1 MRHWISQ
8 VSYILRKLVKAPV
21 FTAVSILTLGLAIGA
36 NTAIFSVVNS
46 VLLEPLPFEDPER
59 LVGVW
64 HEAPGLNFDKLSQSP
79 ALHFT
84 YVDHNTA
91 FEDIGMYD
99 RNSAS
104 VTELAEPED
113 VVAMDVTE
121 RVLPLLRIRTHIG
134 RAFTAEDDLPG
145 SPETVI
151 LAHGYWKR
159 RFGGDPGVLGQTLR
173 VDGRPREIVGVTEAE
188 LEFLSYDPD
197 IFLPFQFD
205 RAELFIG
212 NFSYRGIGR
221 LKDGVSIDEAN
232 TDIARM
238 LPIAVEEYPMPT
250 GLTYEMMKEA
260 RFGPNVVPLKQDVVG
275 DVGNVLW
282 VLLGTVGLVLLI
294 ACANVTNLFLVRSE
308 GAQREVA
315 VRTALGASRGRL
327 VAESLAEST
336 VLGVLGGFFGLALA
350 ELGIRLLLYLAPE
363 NLPRLD
369 EIAID
374 TTVLLFTLGV
384 SVFAGLLFGVLP
396 VLHHG
401 TPALVS
407 ALKEGGRGA
416 GDGRERHRLRN
427 LLVVSQVAL
436 ASVLLIGSGLM
447 IRSFQALREVHPGF
461 VRPEEVLTVRV
472 HIPSAEIEDPIETA
486 RAHEAIIDRLRS
498 IPGVVSVGASSSIT
512 MDDWDS
518 SDPMFVEEF
527 PTENNQI
534 PPIRRFKW
542 ISGDYFTTMGNPVLV
557 GRAITWAD
565 IHERARVVVMT
576 ENLAKEYW
584 DEPRQ
589 ALGKRVRE
597 TPASPWR
604 EIVGVV
610 GDIRDEGVSEEATP
624 TLFWPM
630 VVENMWDEEII
641 TRRSMAYAIRSSRS
655 NPDSMLPEV
664 RGAIWSV
671 NPNLPLARVRTLTE
685 ILESSMART
694 EFTLVMLVI
703 AAIAAVLLGAIGIYG
718 VISYVVAQRTREI
731 GVRMALGAR
740 RADISRMVLR
750 HGGIVTALGVALGLV
765 AALALTRLM
774 ASLLYGVSAV
784 DATTYA
790 LAALVVGAVSLLASY
805 IPARRATGVDP
816 GEALRWE

>member
-1 MRHWISQ
+1 MRSL
-8 VSYILRKLVKAPV
+8 SYILRKLAKSPV
-21 FTAVSILTLGLAIGA
+21 FTGVSILTLGLAIGA
-36 NTAIFSVVNS
+36 NTAIFSVVHS
-46 VLLEPLPFEDPER
+46 VLLEPLPFEEPER

-64 HEAPGLNFDKLSQSP
+64 HEAPGLGFDRLSQAP

-84 YVDHNTA
+84 YVDHNTK

-104 VTELAEPED
+104 ITQLAEPEE
-113 VVAMDVTE
+113 VEAMDVTD
-121 RVLPLLRIRTHIG
+121 RVFPLLRIKTHIG
-134 RAFTAEDDLPG
+134 RVFTAEDDLPG

-151 LAHGYWKR
+151 LAHGYWMR
-159 RFGGDPGVLGQTLR
+159 RFSGDPDVLGQMLR
-173 VDGRPREIVGVTEAE
+173 VDGRPREIVGVTQAG
-188 LEFLSYDPD
+188 LTFLQYDPD

-205 RAELFIG
+205 RGEVFIG

-221 LKDGVSIDEAN
+221 LRPGVTLEEAN
-232 TDIARM
+232 ADIGRM
-238 LPIAVEEYPMPT
+238 LPIAVDEYPMPP
-250 GLTYEMMKEA
+250 GLTYEMLQESG
-260 RFGPNVVPLKQDVVG
+260 FGPNVYPLKQDVVG

-294 ACANVTNLFLVRSE
+294 ACANVTNLFLVRAE
-308 GAQREVA
+308 GAVREVA

-327 VAESLAEST
+327 AAQSFAESM
-336 VLGVLGGFFGLALA
+336 VLGVLGGLLGLVLA
-350 ELGIRLLLYLAPE
+350 ELGIRFLLYLAPE

-374 TTVLLFTLGV
+374 PTVLLFTLGV

-396 VLHHG
+396 VLHQG
-401 TPALVS
+401 APALVS

-447 IRSFQALREVHPGF
+447 IRSFQALQEVHPGF

-472 HIPSAEIEDPIETA
+472 HIPSAEIEDLLETA
-486 RAHEAIIDRLRS
+486 RAHEAIIDRLRG
-498 IPGVVSVGASSSIT
+498 IAGVVSVGASSSIT
-512 MDDWDS
+512 MDGWDS

-527 PTENNQI
+527 PIENNQL

-542 ISGDYFTTMGNPVLV
+542 ITGDYFTTMGNPVLV

-565 IHERARVVVMT
+565 IHEQARVVVIT

-584 DEPRQ
+584 AEPHQ

-597 TPASPWR
+597 TPSSPWR

-610 GDIRDEGVSEEATP
+610 GDIRDDGVNEKATP

-630 VVENMWDEEII
+630 VVDHMWDGEMVVQ
-641 TRRSMAYAIRSSRS
+641 RSMAYAIRSSRP

-664 RGAIWSV
+664 RDAIWSV

-718 VISYVVAQRTREI
+718 VISYVVSQRTREI

-740 RADISRMVLR
+740 RADVSRMVLR
-750 HGGIVTALGVALGLV
+750 HGGMVTALGVVSGLV
-765 AALALTRLM
+765 AASALTRLM

-784 DATTYA
+784 DAVTYA
-790 LAALVVGAVSLLASY
+790 LAALVVSAVSLLASY
-805 IPARRATGVDP
+805 IPARRATGIDP
-816 GEALRWE
+816 VEALRWE

>member
-1 MRHWISQ
+1 MGNFL
-8 VSYILRKLVKAPV
+8 YILRKLAKSPG
-21 FTAVSILTLGLAIGA
+21 FTSVSILTLGLAIGA
-36 NTAIFSVVNS
+36 NTAIFSVVHS

-64 HEAPGLNFDKLSQSP
+64 HEAPGLGFDQLSQAP

-104 VTELAEPED
+104 VTQLAEPEE
-113 VVAMDVTE
+113 VEAMDVTD
-121 RVLPLLRIRTHIG
+121 RVFPLLRIKTHIG

-151 LAHGYWKR
+151 LAHGYWMR
-159 RFGGDPGVLGQTLR
+159 RFSGDPGVLGQTLR
-173 VDGRPREIVGVTEAE
+173 VDGRPREIVGVTEAG
-188 LEFLSYDPD
+188 LTFLQYDPD

-205 RAELFIG
+205 RGEVFIG

-221 LKDGVSIDEAN
+221 LEPGVTLEEAN
-232 TDIARM
+232 ADIGRM
-238 LPIAVEEYPMPT
+238 LSIAVEEYPMPP
-250 GLTYEMMKEA
+250 GLTYEMLQEA
-260 RFGPNVVPLKQDVVG
+260 RFGPNVFPLKQDVVG

-294 ACANVTNLFLVRSE
+294 ACANVTNLFLVRGE
-308 GAQREVA
+308 GAVREVA

-327 VAESLAEST
+327 AAQSFAESM
-336 VLGVLGGFFGLALA
+336 VLGVLGGLLGLVLA

-374 TTVLLFTLGV
+374 PTALLFTLGV
-384 SVFAGLLFGVLP
+384 SVFAGLLFGVFP
-396 VLHHG
+396 VLHQG
-401 TPALVS
+401 APAMVS

-427 LLVVSQVAL
+427 LLVVSQVGL

-447 IRSFQALREVHPGF
+447 IRSFQALQEVHPGF

-486 RAHEAIIDRLRS
+486 RAHEAIINRLRS
-498 IPGVVSVGASSSIT
+498 IAGVDSVAASSSIT
-512 MDDWDS
+512 MDGWDS
-518 SDPMFVEEF
+518 GDPMFVEEF
-527 PTENNQI
+527 PVENNQI

-542 ISGDYFTTMGNPVLV
+542 VSGDYHQTMGNPVLV
-557 GRAITWAD
+557 GRAISWAD
-565 IHERARVVVMT
+565 IHDQARVVVMT

-584 DEPRQ
+584 DDPRQ

-604 EIVGVV
+604 EIIGVV
-610 GDIRDEGVSEEATP
+610 GNIRDDGVSQEATP

-630 VVENMWDEEII
+630 VVDQMWDGE
-641 TRRSMAYAIRSSRS
+641 TVVQRSMAYAIRSSRP
-655 NPDSMLPEV
+655 NPESMLPEV
-664 RGAIWSV
+664 RDAIWSV
-671 NPNLPLARVRTLTE
+671 NRNLPLARVRTLTE

-694 EFTLVMLVI
+694 EFTLVMLGI
-703 AAIAAVLLGAIGIYG
+703 AAVAAVLLGAIGIYG

-731 GVRMALGAR
+731 GVRMALGAS
-740 RADISRMVLR
+740 RADVARMVLR

-765 AALALTRLM
+765 AALALTRVM

-784 DATTYA
+784 DATTYT
-790 LAALVVGAVSLLASY
+790 LAALVVSAVSLLASY

-816 GEALRWE
+816 VEALRWE

>member
-1 MRHWISQ
+1 MRSL
-8 VSYILRKLVKAPV
+8 SYILRKLAKSPV
-21 FTAVSILTLGLAIGA
+21 FTGVSILTLGLAIGA
-36 NTAIFSVVNS
+36 NTAIFSVVHS
-46 VLLEPLPFEDPER
+46 VLLEPLPFEEPER

-64 HEAPGLNFDKLSQSP
+64 HEAPGLGFDRLSQAP

-84 YVDHNTA
+84 YVDHNTK

-104 VTELAEPED
+104 VTQLAEPEE
-113 VVAMDVTE
+113 VAAMDVTD
-121 RVLPLLRIRTHIG
+121 RVFPLLRIKTHIG
-134 RAFTAEDDLPG
+134 RVFTAEDDLPG

-151 LAHGYWKR
+151 LAHGYWMR
-159 RFGGDPGVLGQTLR
+159 RFSGDPDVLGQMLR
-173 VDGRPREIVGVTEAE
+173 VDGRPREIVGVTQAG
-188 LEFLSYDPD
+188 LTFLQYDPD

-205 RAELFIG
+205 RGEVFIG

-221 LKDGVSIDEAN
+221 LRPGVTLEEAN
-232 TDIARM
+232 ADIGRM
-238 LPIAVEEYPMPT
+238 LPIAVDEYPMPP
-250 GLTYEMMKEA
+250 GLTYEMLQESG
-260 RFGPNVVPLKQDVVG
+260 FGPNVYPLKQDVVG

-294 ACANVTNLFLVRSE
+294 ACANVTNLFLVRAE
-308 GAQREVA
+308 GAVREVA

-327 VAESLAEST
+327 AAQSFAESM
-336 VLGVLGGFFGLALA
+336 VLGVLGGLLGLVLA
-350 ELGIRLLLYLAPE
+350 ELGIRFLLYLAPE

-374 TTVLLFTLGV
+374 PTVLLFTLGV
-384 SVFAGLLFGVLP
+384 SVFAGLLFGVFP
-396 VLHHG
+396 VLHQG
-401 TPALVS
+401 APAMVS

-447 IRSFQALREVHPGF
+447 IRSFQALQEVHPGF

-486 RAHEAIIDRLRS
+486 RAHESIINRLRG
-498 IPGVVSVGASSSIT
+498 IAGVDSVAASSSIT
-512 MDDWDS
+512 MDGWDS

-527 PTENNQI
+527 PVENNQI

-542 ISGDYFTTMGNPVLV
+542 VSGDYHQTMGNPVLV

-565 IHERARVVVMT
+565 IHDQARVVVMT

-584 DEPRQ
+584 DDLNQ

-604 EIVGVV
+604 EIIGVV
-610 GDIRDEGVSEEATP
+610 GNIRDDGVTQEATP

-630 VVENMWDEEII
+630 VVDQMWDGELVV
-641 TRRSMAYAIRSSRS
+641 RRSMAYAIRSSRA
-655 NPDSMLPEV
+655 NPESMLPEV
-664 RGAIWSV
+664 RDAIWSV

-694 EFTLVMLVI
+694 EFTLVMLGI

-740 RADISRMVLR
+740 RADVSRMVLR
-750 HGGIVTALGVALGLV
+750 HGAIVTALGVALGLV
-765 AALALTRLM
+765 AAIGLTRLM

-784 DATTYA
+784 DATTYV
-790 LAALVVGAVSLLASY
+790 LAALLVSAVSLVASY
-805 IPARRATGVDP
+805 IPARRATGIDP
-816 GEALRWE
+816 VEALRWE

>member
-1 MRHWISQ
+1 MRNFL
-8 VSYILRKLVKAPV
+8 YILRKLAKSPV
-21 FTAVSILTLGLAIGA
+21 FSGVSILTLGLAIGA
-36 NTAIFSVVNS
+36 NTAIFSVVHS
-46 VLLEPLPFEDPER
+46 VLLEPLPFEEPER

-64 HEAPGLNFDKLSQSP
+64 HKVPGLGFDQLSQSP

-91 FEDIGMYD
+91 FSDIGMYD

-104 VTELAEPED
+104 VTQLAEPEE
-113 VVAMDVTE
+113 VEAMDVTD
-121 RVLPLLRIRTHIG
+121 RVFPLLRIKTHIG
-134 RAFTAEDDLPG
+134 RVFAAEDDLPG

-151 LAHGYWKR
+151 LAHDYWMR
-159 RFGGDPGVLGQTLR
+159 RFSGDPSVLGQTLR
-173 VDGRPREIVGVTEAE
+173 VDGRPREIVGVTEAG
-188 LEFLSYDPD
+188 LTFLQYDPD

-205 RAELFIG
+205 RGEVFIG
-212 NFSYRGIGR
+212 NFSYRGVGRLAPGASLEEANADIGR
-221 LKDGVSIDEAN
+221 
-232 TDIARM
+232 M
-238 LPIAVEEYPMPT
+238 FPIAIEEYPMPS
-250 GLTYEMMKEA
+250 GLTYEMMQEA
-260 RFGPNVVPLKQDVVG
+260 GFGPNVYPLKQDVVG
-275 DVGNVLW
+275 DVGNLLW

-294 ACANVTNLFLVRSE
+294 ACANVTNLFLVRGE
-308 GAQREVA
+308 GAVREVA

-327 VAESLAEST
+327 AAQSFAESM
-336 VLGVLGGFFGLALA
+336 VLGVLGGLLGLVLA
-350 ELGIRLLLYLAPE
+350 ALGIRFLLYLAPE

-374 TTVLLFTLGV
+374 PTVLLFTLGV
-384 SVFAGLLFGVLP
+384 SVFAGLLFGVFP
-396 VLHHG
+396 VLHQG
-401 TPALVS
+401 APAMVS

-447 IRSFQALREVHPGF
+447 IRSFQALQEVHPGF

-472 HIPSAEIEDPIETA
+472 NIPSAEIEDPIETA
-486 RAHEAIIDRLRS
+486 RAHEAIIDRLRR
-498 IPGVVSVGASSSIT
+498 IAGVDSVAASSSIT
-512 MDDWDS
+512 MDGWDS

-527 PTENNQI
+527 PVEDNQM
-534 PPIRRFKW
+534 PSIRRFKW
-542 ISGDYFTTMGNPVLV
+542 VSGDYHQTMGNPILV

-565 IHERARVVVMT
+565 IHDQARVVVVT

-584 DEPRQ
+584 DDLNQ

-604 EIVGVV
+604 QIIGVV
-610 GDIRDEGVSEEATP
+610 GNIRDDGVSQEATP

-630 VVENMWDEEII
+630 VVDQMWDGELVVQ
-641 TRRSMAYAIRSSRS
+641 RSMAYAIRSSRA
-655 NPDSMLPEV
+655 NPESMLPEV
-664 RGAIWSV
+664 RDAIWSV

-694 EFTLVMLVI
+694 EFTLVMLGI

-740 RADISRMVLR
+740 RSDVSRMVLR
-750 HGGIVTALGVALGLV
+750 HGGIVTAVGVAVGLV
-765 AALALTRLM
+765 AAIALTRLM

-784 DATTYA
+784 DATTYV
-790 LAALVVGAVSLLASY
+790 LAALLVSAVSLLASY
-805 IPARRATGVDP
+805 IPARRATGIDPVD
-816 GEALRWE
+816 ALRWE